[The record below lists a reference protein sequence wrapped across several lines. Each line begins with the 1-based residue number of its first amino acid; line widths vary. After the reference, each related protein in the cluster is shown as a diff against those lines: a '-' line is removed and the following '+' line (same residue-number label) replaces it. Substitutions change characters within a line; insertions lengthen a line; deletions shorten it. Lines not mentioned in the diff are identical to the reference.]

1 MFIIMNLLSGGTAP
15 LDSTLESLQSMM
27 RLLPSAHFVS
37 FAQAI
42 LYRALALMLFGMN
55 LLR

>member
-1 MFIIMNLLSGGTAP
+1 MNLLSGGTAP